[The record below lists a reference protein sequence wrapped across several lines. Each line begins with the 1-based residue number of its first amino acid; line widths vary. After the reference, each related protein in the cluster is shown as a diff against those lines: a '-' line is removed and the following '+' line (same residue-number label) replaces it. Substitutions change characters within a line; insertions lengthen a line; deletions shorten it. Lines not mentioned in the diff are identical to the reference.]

1 MEDENKLKVV
11 HLITSDQG
19 GAFRAAQRISDSLS
33 LYGVKSDI
41 FVLEKKTD
49 TEHIVEYLDNFFIKV
64 IHKIRYKLSILRIKK
79 YGLPGIFYESR
90 LGVDLLSHPLVKN
103 ADVIHIHWIN
113 KGMVSFGGLKD
124 LCTSGKPVVWTLH
137 DMYAFTGGCCYD
149 YGCGGYAF
157 GCSDCPAVSNIKNG
171 REYIR
176 SMFKTKMDAYS
187 NISFVGC
194 SRWICS
200 CAEKN
205 PYLKGY
211 KIVNIPNPINT
222 ECFYPQTD
230 KDRIYEEFNL
240 KNNGKKILL
249 FGAMSATSDKRKGY
263 EYLLRALR
271 SLSDK
276 DKYRLI
282 VFGND
287 KNYMLPVD
295 IECECVGTVCDDKKL
310 ADLYSLADVFI
321 APSLQENL
329 SNAVMEAL
337 ACGTPVAA
345 FDIGGMGD
353 MITHKSSGYLAAS
366 FDTDDLARGI
376 EFCASESN
384 NMSEYCTQTVKERFS
399 PDKIGRMYLE
409 HYQSRYCLN

>member
-1 MEDENKLKVV
+1 M
-11 HLITSDQG
+11 HLIASDKG

-33 LYGVKSDI
+33 LCGVRSDI
-41 FVLEKKTD
+41 LVLEKKAGI
-49 TEHIVEYLDNFFIKV
+49 EHTTEYLDDFLKKV
-64 IHKIRYKLSILRIKK
+64 IHKARYRFSVIRIKK
-79 YGLPGIFYESR
+79 YGLSGVFYESR

-103 ADVIHIHWIN
+103 ADVIHLHWIN
-113 KGMVSFGGLKD
+113 DGMVSFRGLKA
-124 LCTSGKPVVWTLH
+124 LCSSGKTIVWTLH
-137 DMYAFTGGCCYD
+137 DMYAFTGGCYYD
-149 YGCGGYAF
+149 GGCGGYASA
-157 GCSDCPAVSNIKNG
+157 CEDCPAVSNISNG
-171 REYIR
+171 REYIS

-205 PYLKGY
+205 PYLKSY
-211 KIVNIPNPINT
+211 KIVNIPNPIYT
-222 ECFYPQTD
+222 DRFYPQTD
-230 KDRIYEEFNL
+230 KDRIFKEFHL

-249 FGAMSATSDKRKGY
+249 FGAMSSTSDKRKGY
-263 EYLLRALR
+263 EYLVR
-271 SLSDK
+271 SLWALNDK
-276 DKYRLI
+276 NKYRLI

-287 KNYMLPVD
+287 KNYTLPVD
-295 IECECVGTVCDDKKL
+295 IECECVGTVYDDKRL
-310 ADLYSLADVFI
+310 ADLYSIADVFI

-376 EFCASESN
+376 EFCAMESH
-384 NMSEYCTQTVKERFS
+384 NMSEYCTRTVNERFAL
-399 PDKIGRMYLE
+399 DKIGRMYLE
-409 HYQSRYCLN
+409 HYQSRYHD